1 MPNRA
6 WNSNLPQWFD
16 PEPGVLSQAT
26 KVEEPDQFCHDLLD
40 SADDEAIKLSETAM
54 PIIPLVSHVSLKI

>member
-1 MPNRA
+1 MPNSA
-6 WNSNLPQWFD
+6 WNSNLPQWSY
-16 PEPGVLSQAT
+16 PEPEACQAT
-26 KVEEPDQFCHDLLD
+26 KVEEPNQFCHDLLD